1 MLVKNEQF
9 FDIYKDGRYMKVGK
23 YNELNIL
30 EPSLKKMSKKVKYL
44 FFYKIL
50 ISCLD
55 QNFPVP
61 TSFTNFTRNGPVI
74 I

>member
-44 FFYKIL
+44 FFFL
-50 ISCLD
+50 
-55 QNFPVP
+55 NF
-61 TSFTNFTRNGPVI
+61 NFMS
-74 I
+74 